1 MSYSVQTSKSELSAM
16 MHGTT
21 LSQVENINGVFNR
34 AARQLLL
41 DIDPTETKINEQL
54 GVVYQGTFNYAC
66 PVSLKGNKVID
77 LYWQGGRL
85 QRDLFKQVYNQTFDI
100 EKVAN
105 PVNQFTIFQNKGT
118 KTIKIAYN
126 NTSRSVLMNP
136 ASSISS
142 NGTWVASGTAS
153 NLAQNNLITDNGGSV
168 LSFDLLTGT
177 GYLTNSNMSPVDLTA
192 HLNQS
197 GLFWDLFIP
206 LASRLSSVSIRFG
219 SDASNYWEKTGITT
233 QFDGTAFVNNQN
245 NVYALWSGMTKV
257 GSPVV
262 SNITYVQLG
271 FTATNDIYGSNFAQV
286 WSKLGFVFN
295 IEYYSKYLFST
306 SLGVWQ
312 ETTTDDSD
320 IINLDTDSYNLLLN
334 LTGLYATQQALG
346 QDAGYD
352 TNFFSDAYKLGLM
365 RYKSMYKSEISKPQ
379 MSYYKRTYNGYLP
392 MLGWDQR
399 NN

>member
-1 MSYSVQTSKSELSAM
+1 
-16 MHGTT
+16 
-21 LSQVENINGVFNR
+21 
-34 AARQLLL
+34 
-41 DIDPTETKINEQL
+41 
-54 GVVYQGTFNYAC
+54 
-66 PVSLKGNKVID
+66 
-77 LYWQGGRL
+77 
-85 QRDLFKQVYNQTFDI
+85 
-100 EKVAN
+100 
-105 PVNQFTIFQNKGT
+105 
-118 KTIKIAYN
+118 
-126 NTSRSVLMNP
+126 
-136 ASSISS
+136 
-142 NGTWVASGTAS
+142 
-153 NLAQNNLITDNGGSV
+153 
-168 LSFDLLTGT
+168 
-177 GYLTNSNMSPVDLTA
+177 
-192 HLNQS
+192 
-197 GLFWDLFIP
+197 
-206 LASRLSSVSIRFG
+206 
-219 SDASNYWEKTGITT
+219 
-233 QFDGTAFVNNQN
+233 
-245 NVYALWSGMTKV
+245 MTKV